1 MISEI
6 LGVIYQEQYIYWGI
20 VQGLDIDYER
30 IKILHDIFTRI
41 DLLDNEQL
49 QEKIYRYGSL
59 IADENLLARQMFL
72 CLFNIA
78 KEKIA
83 ADKKEIT
90 GER

>member
-20 VQGLDIDYER
+20 VQSLDIDYER
-30 IKILHDIFTRI
+30 IKILHDIFMRI

-49 QEKIYRYGSL
+49 QDKIYHYGSL
-59 IADENLLARQMFL
+59 IQDENLLARQVFL
-72 CLFNIA
+72 CLFGIA
-78 KEKIA
+78 KEKAA
-83 ADKKEIT
+83 ADKKDIK